1 MVVHFELLLSDGVR
15 AQTYRPNS
23 ALQGQVSLTIAKEL
37 KAQRIRLQLVAE
49 EVVQVRETRK
59 GAPITLT
66 TKERQHFLTVGA
78 LVWGSLDDQPS
89 KEWDTI
95 PPGTHRFHF
104 DLKFPAVNFPPSV
117 DKPNVCRVVYHLRAS
132 LERPHK
138 LHSLEFT
145 NPVEIKYEP
154 VTRAPLERTSVPVSQ
169 SVTTEDLSGTAN
181 FTGTISAQTVCP
193 GEVETAAVHIESK
206 CEAMLGRLS
215 CQLVER
221 IECSAQIR
229 GQLQSDV
236 QETVVKSVDPQP
248 TTKGPDGRPV
258 PVKESQATSSGL
270 SFGKSKAKVNPS
282 AIKTEYFALAIP
294 WDVTPAQT
302 KQFRITYHL
311 QFTVEFVDGTLL
323 TAPKRAYL
331 VVPLQVMHQRAKDP
345 HAESAVNYPSYVD
358 SGAVPE
364 FDVKLRTDFLPWDPC
379 NPYWPNRQGGNPQEE
394 VDLSKIP
401 DVATPPDSV
410 RKPAKYSL
418 LSKIIYSTPNS
429 PPAPAA
435 PKLPP
440 RRSSVGTSP
449 WPPALAPSKSK
460 PSPSPATFFSR

>member
-23 ALQGQVSLTIAKEL
+23 TLQGQVSLTLAKEL

-78 LVWGSLDDQPS
+78 LVWGALEDQPS
-89 KEWDTI
+89 KQWDVI

-117 DKPNVCRVVYHLRAS
+117 DKPNVCRVMYHLRAS

-145 NPVEIKYEP
+145 APVEIKYEP
-154 VTRAPLERTSVPVSQ
+154 VTIAPPGRMSVPVSQ

-206 CEAMLGRLS
+206 CEAMLGRVS
-215 CQLVER
+215 CQLIER

-236 QETVVKSVDPQP
+236 QETVVRSVDPQI
-248 TTKGPDGRPV
+248 TTKGPDGRPI
-258 PVKESQATSSGL
+258 PVEESKATSSSGL
-270 SFGKSKAKVNPS
+270 PFGKSKAKVNPS

-294 WDVTPAQT
+294 WDVTPTKT
-302 KQFRITYHL
+302 KQFHITYHL

-323 TAPKRAYL
+323 TTPKRAYL
-331 VVPLQVMHQRAKDP
+331 IVPLLMMHQRAKGSHVD
-345 HAESAVNYPSYVD
+345 STVNYPSYVE

-379 NPYWPNRQGGNPQEE
+379 NPYWPNRNGGNPQEV
-394 VDLSKIP
+394 VDVSKIP

-410 RKPAKYSL
+410 RKPSKYSL
-418 LSKIIYSTPNS
+418 LSKIIYSSTPNS
-429 PPAPAA
+429 TSAPTP

-440 RRSSVGTSP
+440 RRSSVGASP
-449 WPPALAPSKSK
+449 WPPALAPSK
-460 PSPSPATFFSR
+460 P